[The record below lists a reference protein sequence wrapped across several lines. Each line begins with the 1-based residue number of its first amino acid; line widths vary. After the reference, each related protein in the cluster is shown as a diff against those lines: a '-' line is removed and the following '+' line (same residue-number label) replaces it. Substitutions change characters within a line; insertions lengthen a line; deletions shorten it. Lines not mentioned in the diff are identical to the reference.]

1 MKEPSSPREVLLALG
16 ANLDRPLERLREAV
30 TRLAAE
36 LDDLRV
42 SGVYRTPSEGSA
54 DQSDYL
60 NAVVRGRT
68 TRSPREL
75 LELAHRLEA
84 EQGRVRPYPGAP
96 RTLDVDVL
104 FVGNLTVNEP
114 GLTVPHPRWASR
126 DFVVVPLLDVAR
138 EWIDPVTGDTVVD
151 IARARGWHERWF
163 PEVERPG
170 ALLSVE
176 VT

>member
-1 MKEPSSPREVLLALG
+1 MKEASLHREVLLALG

-36 LDDLRV
+36 LADVRV
-42 SGVYRTPSEGSA
+42 SAVYRTPSEGSA
-54 DQSDYL
+54 DQTDYL

-68 TRSPREL
+68 TRSPKEL
-75 LELAHRLEA
+75 LELALGLEA

-96 RTLDVDVL
+96 RTLDVDVV

-114 GLTVPHPRWASR
+114 GLTIPHPRWASR
-126 DFVVVPLLDVAR
+126 DFVVVPLLDVAP
-138 EWIDPVTGDTVVD
+138 EWLDPVTGDTVAD
-151 IARARGWHERWF
+151 IARARGWDERRF
-163 PEVERPG
+163 PRVEQPG
-170 ALLSVE
+170 ALLPVE